1 LIAIGFNR
9 VYSAAMPKRRSL
21 QTGTPWVELSTT
33 PADWKAADP
42 ALLQTMLGQLHLIR
56 AFEETVLELAA
67 ESLVHG
73 PAHSSI
79 GQEGG
84 AVGSIVGLRSTD
96 AVNGSHRGHHQ
107 FLAKAITH
115 VSGGRLDLTD
125 LVTPEIRTVLR
136 RTLAEIL
143 GLADGYCRGRGGSM
157 HLQWFE
163 AGALGTNAIV
173 GGGAAMAAGNAWA
186 QKHSTPAGG
195 GSDLTINYFG
205 DGASQIGSVLES
217 MNLAATWKLPV
228 AFFIENNMYGV
239 STHVSEITAD
249 TRLSV
254 RGQGFGIPGWRV
266 DGMDPLAVH
275 LAMEE
280 AAERM
285 RAGEGPAVIE
295 AEVYRFFHQ
304 NGPYPGSAFG
314 YRTKEEEQS
323 WRSRDPLERVATEM
337 TKLGLLDDAGALAV
351 REAVQAVMAEVAGEL
366 VEADPENPGKRRIRP
381 ALWPDPGFVD
391 VGIRGD
397 ASELSALRAW
407 DPATHTG
414 AWTDIKFVDAVA
426 GVMDRRMEQ
435 DPRIVVMGEDVH
447 RLNGGTNGATKGLW
461 KKYGEEIPGEGR
473 VLGTPISENAFT
485 GLGGGLALD
494 GRFRPVVEFMYPDFM
509 WVAADQV
516 FNQIGKARHMFGGDN
531 PVPLVL
537 RTKVAMGSGY
547 GSQHLM
553 DPAGIFATAPGW
565 RIVAPSTA
573 ADYVGLMNAA
583 LALEDPVLVIEHVD
597 LYGSADQVPEGDLDY
612 IIPPG
617 TAAIRREGSDVTVI
631 SYLSMVGHSLEAI
644 EQAGIDAELI
654 DLRWLD
660 RASIDW
666 TTIEASVKKT
676 NAVLIVEQGA
686 QGTSYGGWLADEI
699 QLRLFDW
706 LDQPVQRVTGSEA
719 SPSISKVLE
728 RAAIARTEEVVAGL
742 ERVRTGMGGR

>member
-1 LIAIGFNR
+1 
-9 VYSAAMPKRRSL
+9 MPKRRRL
-21 QTGTPWVELSTT
+21 ETGTDWVELSTT

-42 ALLQTMLGQLHLIR
+42 RLLATMLIELHLIR

-115 VSGGRLDLTD
+115 VSGGRLDLAD
-125 LVTPEIRTVLR
+125 PVTPSIREVLR

-173 GGGAAMAAGNAWA
+173 GGGAPMATGNAWA
-186 QKHSTPAGG
+186 QKHSDHDGDGT
-195 GSDLTINYFG
+195 DLTINYFG

-239 STHVSEITAD
+239 STHVSEVTAD

-275 LAMEE
+275 LAMTEV
-280 AAERM
+280 AQRM
-285 RAGEGPAVIE
+285 RSGLGPAVVE

-314 YRTKEEEQS
+314 YRTKDEEQA
-323 WRSRDPLERVATEM
+323 WRARDPLERVATEM
-337 TKLGLLDDAGALAV
+337 SALGLLDESRALAL
-351 REAVQAVMAEVAGEL
+351 RSTVQSVMAEVAAEL
-366 VEADPENPGKRRIRP
+366 VEADPDKPGTRRIRP
-381 ALWPDPGFVD
+381 GLWPDAGFVD
-391 VGIRGD
+391 IGIRGD
-397 ASELSALRAW
+397 ASELDALPVL
-407 DPATHTG
+407 DPANHPG
-414 AWTDIKFVDAVA
+414 SWRDVKFVDAVA
-426 GVMDRRMEQ
+426 GVMDRRMDQ

-447 RLNGGTNGATKGLW
+447 RLSGGTNGATKGLFARF
-461 KKYGEEIPGEGR
+461 GADTPGEGR

-485 GLGGGLALD
+485 GLAGGLALD

-553 DPAGIFATAPGW
+553 DPAGIFATSPGW
-565 RIVAPSTA
+565 RIVAPSSA

-583 LALEDPVLVIEHVD
+583 LALQDPVLVIEHVD
-597 LYGSADQVPEGDLDY
+597 LYGTADRVPEGDLDY

-644 EQAGIDAELI
+644 ERSGIDAELI

-660 RASIDW
+660 RASLDW
-666 TTIEASVKKT
+666 DTITASVTKT

-699 QLRLFDW
+699 QRRLFDW

-728 RAAIARTEEVVAGL
+728 RAAIARTDEVVAGL
-742 ERVRTGMGGR
+742 ERVRAGMGGR